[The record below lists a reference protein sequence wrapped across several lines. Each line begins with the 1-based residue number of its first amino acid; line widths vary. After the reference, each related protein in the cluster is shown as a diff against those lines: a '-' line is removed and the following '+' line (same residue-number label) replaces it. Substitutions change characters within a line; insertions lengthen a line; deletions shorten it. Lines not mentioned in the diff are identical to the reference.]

1 MAVLVGEVT
10 GAVDGVTAEVIGRG
24 GFDDGA
30 VAVDELEVELEAGAG
45 AGGTLA
51 DPESVI
57 NGVVGAVA
65 EFGEG
70 GVDLADQGLVVQVV
84 APDRAGMGV
93 AAIEILSVI
102 LF

>member
-1 MAVLVGEVT
+1 MVSGL
-10 GAVDGVTAEVIGRG
+10 DGDV
-24 GFDDGA
+24 
-30 VAVDELEVELEAGAG
+30 VAQGINADEAGAG

-51 DPESVI
+51 DPESII
-57 NGVVGAVA
+57 NRVVGAVA

-93 AAIEILSVI
+93 AAIEILSVF

>member
-1 MAVLVGEVT
+1 
-10 GAVDGVTAEVIGRG
+10 
-24 GFDDGA
+24 
-30 VAVDELEVELEAGAG
+30 
-45 AGGTLA
+45 
-51 DPESVI
+51 
-57 NGVVGAVA
+57 VA

-93 AAIEILSVI
+93 AAIEILSVF

>member
-1 MAVLVGEVT
+1 MASGL
-10 GAVDGVTAEVIGRG
+10 DGDV
-24 GFDDGA
+24 
-30 VAVDELEVELEAGAG
+30 VAQGINADEAGAG
-45 AGGTLA
+45 AGGALA
-51 DPESVI
+51 DPESVVD
-57 NGVVGAVA
+57 GVVGAVA

-93 AAIEILSVI
+93 AAIEILSVF